1 VQAGRSA
8 RFRAFAGDPQHGGAL
23 LGVQV
28 RHVEGEGIAD
38 PQAAEQQDG
47 DQGAGAGLAGGGF
60 PEPAGLGG
68 VQRAGVGVVAVQLG
82 YLVRYRR
89 GEREAFGGG
98 VAVEGQHRGEFAAAG
113 GHLLPG
119 RREVGEPA
127 GGDPRSHP
135 VRWDLLG
142 GKPSGELPQVDLV
155 GAGGV
160 RAHGAQP
167 AGQSERGQT
176 AGRSGPDGQNI
187 CAGDHAR

>member
-1 VQAGRSA
+1 MQAGRSA

-98 VAVEGQHRGEFAAAG
+98 VAVKGQHRGEFAASG
-113 GHLLPG
+113 SY
-119 RREVGEPA
+119 RPA
-127 GGDPRSHP
+127 GCLELGQPPRHHP
-135 VRWDLLG
+135 APAASAMTR
-142 GKPSGELPQVDLV
+142 
-155 GAGGV
+155 
-160 RAHGAQP
+160 RAP
-167 AGQSERGQT
+167 AGSAGPQRPAAHRP
-176 AGRSGPDGQNI
+176 AGR
-187 CAGDHAR
+187 